1 MELELVVKEIL
12 DDIEK
17 RAGYARL
24 RGEYFREDRDYWRGY
39 EDALDY
45 ARRLFISKME
55 VIE

>member
-1 MELELVVKEIL
+1 MGLEFVVKEIL

-17 RAGYARL
+17 QVGYARL
-24 RGEYFREDRDYWRGY
+24 RGEYFREDRSYWRGY